1 VLYLATVRDVAER
14 AQVATA
20 TVSRVINGS
29 PHVSEQLRSRVL
41 RAIQELNYVPDRAA
55 RNLRTRTARV
65 IGLIVSDIRNPF
77 SSEISAGVEDAA
89 YARGYTV
96 LLGNT
101 NLDRA
106 RERLYFETLLAERAA
121 GVVVMPTGKRSDTC
135 RQLVRSGI
143 PVVAIDRAFTSPK
156 TDVVL
161 LDNRLG
167 AALAVDH
174 LTALGHGRIAM
185 LAGSSSVQTNA
196 ERIDGFQQALRGH
209 GIELC
214 SDMIRESIP
223 DPSQAQTEATALLK
237 TRPTAVVVGSN
248 VVMLG
253 VLQALRALRLK
264 MPDDVSVIA
273 FDDPPWA
280 VALPVRLTVI
290 GQPTFEIGATAT
302 KLLLERIGG
311 SDAPPREIRLPPEL
325 RVREST
331 GPPAA

>member
-1 VLYLATVRDVAER
+1 MPTVRDVAER
-14 AQVATA
+14 AHVATA

-29 PHVSEQLRSRVL
+29 PHVSDQLRSRVL

-65 IGLIVSDIRNPF
+65 IGLVVSDIRNPF
-77 SSEISAGVEDAA
+77 AAEISRGVEDAA
-89 YARGYTV
+89 YAHGYTV

-101 NLDRA
+101 NWDRA
-106 RERLYFETLLAERAA
+106 RERLYLETLLAERAA
-121 GVVVMPTGKRSDTC
+121 GVAVTPTEKHSNAC
-135 RQLVRSGI
+135 RRLVRAGV
-143 PVVAIDRAFTSPK
+143 PVVAIDRPFTSPK

-174 LTALGHGRIAM
+174 LISLGHRRIAL
-185 LAGSSSVQTNA
+185 LAGPSSVQTNS
-196 ERIDGFQQALRGH
+196 ERISGFQQALRKH
-209 GIELC
+209 GIEPR
-214 SDMIRESIP
+214 SDMVMESIP
-223 DPSQAQTEATALLK
+223 DPAQAQSIATAILE
-237 TRPTAVVVGSN
+237 TRPTAVVAGGN
-248 VVMLG
+248 VQMLG
-253 VLQALRALRLK
+253 LLQALRALRLK

-280 VALPVRLTVI
+280 VALPVPLTVI
-290 GQPTFEIGATAT
+290 GQPTYEIGATAA

-331 GPPAA
+331 GPPAC